1 MDVVA
6 ESGNDPN
13 CDIVRVP
20 CHKLA
25 DLCRTTD
32 ALRRD
37 PLAGWMQR

>member
-1 MDVVA
+1 MSIHRGKTDVVA

-25 DLCRTTD
+25 DLC
-32 ALRRD
+32 L
-37 PLAGWMQR
+37 